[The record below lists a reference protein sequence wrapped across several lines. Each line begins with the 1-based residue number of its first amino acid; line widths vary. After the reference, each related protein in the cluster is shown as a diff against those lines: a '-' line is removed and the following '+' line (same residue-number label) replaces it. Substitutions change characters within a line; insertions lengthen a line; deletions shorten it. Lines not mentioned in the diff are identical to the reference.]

1 MQSKTTINL
10 SELDELRYRLQ
21 CGANAVNAIHEAMV
35 NGARTA
41 ESWLDALFAACLFL
55 NDIHEDFRQLID
67 GPEKGETTHE

>member
-41 ESWLDALFAACLFL
+41 ESWHYELYAPCL
-55 NDIHEDFRQLID
+55 
-67 GPEKGETTHE
+67 